1 MSLRKENTQT
11 YHNDRLTVAS
21 VEQETFFPTIVE
33 LSEQDLEKVVGGDGP
48 SGIQAFHNGNGPGR
62 PGFPGGPGG
71 PGFPGGPGGPGFP
84 GGPGGPVGPWFSGG
98 PGFPHGG
105 CGCAGPGFFGPDG
118 SDGLVGVWSILGL
131 L

>member
-11 YHNDRLTVAS
+11 YHNDRLAVAS
-21 VEQETFFPTIVE
+21 VEQETFSPTIVE
-33 LSEQDLEKVVGGDGP
+33 LSEQDLERVVGGDGP

-71 PGFPGGPGGPGFP
+71 PGFPGGPGGP
-84 GGPGGPVGPWFSGG
+84 VGPWFPGG

>member
-11 YHNDRLTVAS
+11 YHNDRLAAAS
-21 VEQETFFPTIVE
+21 AEQETFSPTIVE
-33 LSEQDLEKVVGGDGP
+33 LSDQDLERVVGGDGP

-71 PGFPGGPGGPGFP
+71 PGFPGRPGFP
-84 GGPGGPVGPWFSGG
+84 GGPGGPGPVFPGGSGFSHGWCHCG
-98 PGFPHGG
+98 PGF
-105 CGCAGPGFFGPDG
+105 GPGF
-118 SDGLVGVWSILGL
+118 SDDLIGIWSVLGL